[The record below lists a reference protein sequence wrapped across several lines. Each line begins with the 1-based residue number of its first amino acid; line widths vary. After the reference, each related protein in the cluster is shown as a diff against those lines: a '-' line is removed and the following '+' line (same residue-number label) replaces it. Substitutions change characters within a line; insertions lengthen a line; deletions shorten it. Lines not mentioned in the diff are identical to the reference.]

1 MFTINRKHAASIIA
15 AFTFLLLCTFGAAAQ
30 KAKPTPK
37 VKADLPEVK
46 QIDAAGLKEV
56 IKPVLGKPRVVNF
69 WATWC
74 EPCREEFPDLVEIA
88 AEYKDRLDL
97 ITISL
102 DDLAE
107 IKREVPMFLAEVKA
121 TMPAYLLKAQDE
133 DAAISS
139 LNLPW
144 RGALPMTVLY
154 NDKGEAAYVK
164 AGKLVP
170 AELRAEIE
178 KLMPTK
184 PAAEPAK

>member
-1 MFTINRKHAASIIA
+1 MFDIYKRHAASFIA
-15 AFTFLLLCTFGAAAQ
+15 AFTFLALVVVGANAQ
-30 KAKPTPK
+30 KGTPK
-37 VKADLPEVK
+37 VKANLPEVK
-46 QIDAAGLKEV
+46 QIDAVGLKEV
-56 IKPVLGKPRVVNF
+56 IKPVGGKPRVVNF

-88 AEYKDRLDL
+88 HEYKDRIDL

-154 NDKGEAAYVK
+154 NGKGEAAYVK
-164 AGKLVP
+164 AGKLIP
-170 AELRAEIE
+170 AELRAEID
-178 KLMPTK
+178 KLMPAK
-184 PAAEPAK
+184 PAEPVK

>member
-1 MFTINRKHAASIIA
+1 MFTIYKRHAAGIIA
-15 AFTFLLLCTFGAAAQ
+15 AFIFLLLCTFGVDAQ
-30 KAKPTPK
+30 KGAPK
-37 VKADLPEVK
+37 VKPKLPEVK
-46 QIDAAGLKEV
+46 QIDDAGLKEV
-56 IKPVLGKPRVVNF
+56 IQPVAGKPRIVNF

-74 EPCREEFPDLVEIA
+74 EPCREEFPDLVGIA
-88 AEYKDRLDL
+88 AEYKDRVDL

-107 IKREVPMFLAEVKA
+107 IKREVPAFLAEVKA
-121 TMPAYLLKAQDE
+121 EMPAYLLKSQNE

-170 AELRAEIE
+170 AELRAEID
-178 KLMPTK
+178 KLMPAK
-184 PAAEPAK
+184 PAEPVK